1 MRPFW
6 TRKTASLRNLAL
18 AILLSVFLCGVFA
31 PQLAPFSYDRQFRD
45 SPNAPPG
52 GSFPMGT
59 DDIGRDRL
67 SRLLYGTRVSLLLA
81 PAAALVSILI
91 ALLLSLLASRFALP
105 GHAISGLTTLCLSL
119 PWLFLFIVLRAAL
132 PLNTAPLTSALLTF
146 GLMGVAGWA
155 WPARVFTASIREIAR
170 SGWILQARAAGLPG
184 WRIALVHGWP
194 HLRLIAVAQFRVLV
208 PACILAEAS
217 LGLLGLGV
225 ADPLPSWGNLLQ
237 DLQHPDTVRSNPWVL
252 APLGLLILVMVCLES
267 LQPATPRSSLQLPE
281 KATL

>member
-132 PLNTAPLTSALLTF
+132 PLNTA
-146 GLMGVAGWA
+146 
-155 WPARVFTASIREIAR
+155 
-170 SGWILQARAAGLPG
+170 GLPG